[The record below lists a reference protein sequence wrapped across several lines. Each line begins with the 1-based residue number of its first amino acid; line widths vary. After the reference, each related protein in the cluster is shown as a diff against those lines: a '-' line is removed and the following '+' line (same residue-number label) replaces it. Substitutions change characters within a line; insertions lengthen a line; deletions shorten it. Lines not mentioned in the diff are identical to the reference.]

1 MPAGTGDHAFA
12 PQRQSGFSPILD
24 IDYFKKYND
33 EYGHEAGDA
42 VLRAIGQ
49 LLQTQVRGGDVACR
63 FGGEEFVIL
72 MPNAPLESAKE
83 RGKQILELFAG

>member
-1 MPAGTGDHAFA
+1 MPAWTGDHAFA
-12 PQRQSGFSPILD
+12 PQRHPASLLILD

-72 MPNAPLESAKE
+72 MRMRRWSREGEGQTDP
-83 RGKQILELFAG
+83 